1 MPGGPGSSASKG
13 VKGGRGGLVFG
24 DGDRVLDK
32 GVWKRAKT
40 CQQCLQIVVERA
52 KWKDCWDEVRF
63 CSDRCK
69 AEAKK
74 MKRQLQQAEQAA
86 RNDGDGAM
94 QPCQAPP

>member
-1 MPGGPGSSASKG
+1 MEVPC
-13 VKGGRGGLVFG
+13 RC
-24 DGDRVLDK
+24 RH
-32 GVWKRAKT
+32 AKPPRFEL
-40 CQQCLQIVVERA
+40 CSISCLCCVQIVVERA

-74 MKRQLQQAEQAA
+74 MKRQQQQAEQAA